1 MYTFPGPAS
10 SCRPQPHP
18 PPSGGLS
25 PACWPQALSGN
36 IFLPTCPHPLP
47 SLLGSVYARVRGVK
61 QEQDVSLY
69 TLLHL
74 KWISNK
80 ILPRS
85 TGNSARCYVVAWMGG
100 EFGVHVHGYMYMYR
114 IHVHGYMY
122 MYRIH
127 VHVRLSCSAVHL
139 KSSQCCQSVIRQ
151 CTIKSLKK
159 MFKKASRW
167 LPCGEIRA
175 GPRRKGLQNKTRR
188 LSPGGKAES
197 CSLS

>member
-1 MYTFPGPAS
+1 MPGS
-10 SCRPQPHP
+10 E
-18 PPSGGLS
+18 
-25 PACWPQALSGN
+25 
-36 IFLPTCPHPLP
+36 
-47 SLLGSVYARVRGVK
+47 GVK

-80 ILPRS
+80 IRPRS

-114 IHVHGYMY
+114 IHVHGYVYMYRIHVHGYVYMYRIHVHGYMY

-127 VHVRLSCSAVHL
+127 VHVQLSCSAVHL